1 MFGDDRPARGD
12 VVRER
17 DIACGV
23 DVRTDVRM
31 CSSMTTRPSCVRQAR
46 RSGEPDVWAHAGRGE
61 WHGGRT
67 GGEHQ
72 VPVRVVRTACGD
84 HFLRGDVDALDA
96 HPADEADVV
105 AVEPA
110 GAVEIEV
117 GLAPA

>member
-1 MFGDDRPARGD
+1 M
-12 VVRER
+12 
-17 DIACGV
+17 
-23 DVRTDVRM
+23 
-31 CSSMTTRPSCVRQAR
+31 S
-46 RSGEPDVWAHAGRGE
+46 
-61 WHGGRT
+61 GRT
-67 GGEHQ
+67 PVAASGTAAEPEGEHQ